1 MGAAY
6 QLRGRYFSGKL
17 GYISPFEKIYV
28 TDIEVNDKGVYY
40 TGDRIEALPVPD
52 YATFYKFKYNSLNPD
67 VAVVDKDTGIITSIL
82 ASGTATIEVLDEYTD
97 TRRQFELTMIKEQ
110 IIDLTNYLV
119 RGKRP
124 QAEKNGNGQTYYP
137 ESDTTQCYMPAGVFD
152 VTPYAR
158 IEFPTLAWWVSG
170 GGSQYDSKV
179 ILFLDNSS
187 KIVAGYTYRELF
199 SNYSTGA
206 WNYNEEPLVL
216 EVPEGASF
224 LCVNT
229 PLIGD
234 AVFRTPIIKAFA
246 KRYIPLVGITISVPS
261 LITGK
266 GKATASFDPSDATD
280 KEVIWS
286 IESGSS
292 FAEID
297 QKGNIMVNKEDVASQ
312 SITIRATSSSYPS
325 IYAEANTIVESGLV
339 IEHDYIECTTK
350 GAWIAV
356 DGLEQYGGKVTLICT
371 SPTNYNTYAF
381 SALNSDTANNM
392 RLACYL
398 RLGKYGYN
406 FGSLGFG
413 DINSYWP
420 ELGKAKYVYELS
432 PDASTDGTLSVFA
445 GTNLETLVGT
455 KTGKAWLN
463 ADLVFF
469 VIGACVN
476 GPGSGFVTPKD
487 ENLATCKIYS
497 CKVEDADGAIVR
509 DIVAA
514 EDASGVPCLYD
525 KVTRQ
530 FFYNRGSGT
539 LVVGDEELAAL

>member
-6 QLRGRYFSGKL
+6 QLRGHYFSGKL

-52 YATFYKFKYNSLNPD
+52 YATVYKFKYNSLNPD
-67 VAVVDKDTGIITSIL
+67 VAVVDEGTGIVTSIL
-82 ASGTATIEVLDEYTD
+82 VSGTVAIEVLDEYTD
-97 TRRQFELTMIKEQ
+97 TKRQFELTMIKEQ
-110 IIDLTNYLV
+110 NIDLTPYLV
-119 RGKRP
+119 TGGRP
-124 QAEKNGNGQTYYP
+124 QAGSNGNGQTYNP
-137 ESDTTQCYMPAGVFD
+137 VSDSGQCYMPAGAFD
-152 VTPYAR
+152 VTPYAS

-216 EVPEGASF
+216 EVPEGASS
-224 LCVNT
+224 LCVTT

-234 AVFRTPIIKAFA
+234 EVFRTPIIKAFP
-246 KRYIPLVGITISVPS
+246 KRYVPLMGITISVPS
-261 LITGK
+261 LIMGR
-266 GKATASFDPSDATD
+266 GKATASFDPSDATN
-280 KEVIWS
+280 KGVIWS
-286 IESGSS
+286 IESGSDY
-292 FAEID
+292 AEID
-297 QKGNIMVNKEDVASQ
+297 QNGEIRVNKEDVASQ
-312 SITIRATSSSYPS
+312 PITIRATSSSYPS
-325 IYAEANTIVESGLV
+325 IYAEANTIVESSSV
-339 IEHDYIECTTK
+339 IMHDYIECTTK

-356 DGLEQYGGKVTLICT
+356 DGFEQYGGKVTLICT
-371 SPTNYNTYAF
+371 RPTNHNTYAF
-381 SALNSDTANNM
+381 SALNSDTANKM
-392 RLACYL
+392 RFACYL
-398 RLGKYGYN
+398 RMGYYGYN

-413 DINSYWP
+413 DMRKSWP
-420 ELGKAKYVYELS
+420 PGSKAKYVYELS
-432 PDASTDGTLSVFA
+432 PDASSDGTLSVFD
-445 GTNLETLVGT
+445 GMNLDTLVGT

-463 ADLVFF
+463 SDLVFF
-469 VIGACVN
+469 TIRACVD

-487 ENLATCKIYS
+487 DNLATCKIYS
-497 CKVEDADGAIVR
+497 CMVEDADGAIVR

-525 KVTRQ
+525 KVTKQ

-539 LVVGDEELAAL
+539 LVVGDE

>member
-40 TGDRIEALPVPD
+40 TGSRIEVLPVPD
-52 YATFYKFKYNSLNPD
+52 YATVYKFKYNSLNPD
-67 VAVVDKDTGIITSIL
+67 VAVVDGDTGIVTSIL
-82 ASGTATIEVLDEYTD
+82 ASGIATIEVFDEYTD
-97 TRRQFELTMIKEQ
+97 IRGQFELTMIKEK
-110 IIDLTNYLV
+110 IINLTSYLV
-119 RGKRP
+119 TGGRP
-124 QAEKNGNGQTYYP
+124 QAGKNGNGQTYYP
-137 ESDTTQCYMPAGVFD
+137 ETDSGQCYMPAGVFY

-179 ILFLDNSS
+179 ILFLDDSS
-187 KIVAGYTYRELF
+187 KIIAGYTYRELF

-229 PLIGD
+229 PLID
-234 AVFRTPIIKAFA
+234 DEVVFRTPIIKAFQ
-246 KRYIPLVGITISVPS
+246 KRYVPLVGITISVPS
-261 LITGK
+261 LITGI

-280 KEVIWS
+280 KDVIWS

-292 FAEID
+292 YAEID
-297 QKGNIMVNKEDVASQ
+297 QNGKIRVNKEDVTSQ

-325 IYAEANTIVESGLV
+325 IYAEANTIVESGLGV
-339 IEHDYIECTTK
+339 IEHDYIECITK
-350 GAWIAV
+350 GAWVAV
-356 DGLEQYGGKVTLICT
+356 DGLEQYGGKVILICT
-371 SPTNYNTYAF
+371 RPNSGNTYAF

-398 RLGKYGYN
+398 RSEKYGYN

-413 DINSYWP
+413 DLGKSWP
-420 ELGKAKYVYELS
+420 ASSKAKYVYELS
-432 PDASTDGTLSVFA
+432 PDATTDGALSVFA
-445 GTNLETLVGT
+445 GTNLDTLVGT

-469 VIGACVN
+469 TIGACVN

-487 ENLATCKIYS
+487 ENMATCKIYS
-497 CKVEDADGAIVR
+497 CKIEDADGAIVR

-525 KVTRQ
+525 KVTKQ
-530 FFYNRGSGT
+530 FFYNRGSGV
-539 LVVGDEELAAL
+539 LVVGDE